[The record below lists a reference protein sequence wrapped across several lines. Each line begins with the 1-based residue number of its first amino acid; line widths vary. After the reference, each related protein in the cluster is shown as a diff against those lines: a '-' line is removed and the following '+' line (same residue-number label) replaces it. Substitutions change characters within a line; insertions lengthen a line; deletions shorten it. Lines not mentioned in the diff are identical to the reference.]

1 MKSVT
6 DKPIS
11 SLSDDLLDV
20 EVYAQ
25 ALSNFMFSSDT
36 PITVGLQGEWG
47 TGKTS
52 LMAVIQELLA
62 EKSIATSWV
71 NTWEFSLFS
80 NSSQTTPRVLN
91 AMVSKLEDSCR
102 ASGNWDIGDE
112 ASQKIRTVSKFL
124 SNVANQVVKTQT
136 GIDIKGAA
144 EPSSHTDAEIQIS
157 VIKKEITEII
167 EKLIASSSNPY
178 SKVVFFVDDLD
189 RIPPADAVEV
199 LEALKNIFD
208 IPHCI
213 FVLAIDYDVVVKGL
227 ESKFGPKTELNE
239 REFRSFFDKIIQV
252 PFSMPVGSYDIKK
265 FVSAKLEQMGLGVDD
280 SEADD
285 YASII
290 RYTVG
295 TNPRSLK
302 RYLNSFSLINSVRE
316 VHSFNDPDMSELML
330 FALLGIQ
337 ISYPQIFRLLTHQA
351 DFTTWSKGF
360 SNRYGMNWDQLKE
373 KVSAYEEHEL
383 LDEDWEQVTWGV
395 GQKDPYLRSRIFD
408 VLGLLNYLRNRFG
421 ASVSEQIEKAMVFA
435 AITNVDDDLESKQ
448 ASNTS
453 GKRIRYEGLESKV
466 QQMTEAGLHS
476 DGIKAFKTLFEPL
489 IEVTKNADNLKVS
502 LAPTGSSLRDASIAD
517 KGSRQILY
525 AVNPRKR
532 IGGLTFWIAAS
543 SGARDQ
549 VYALLKSVMAS
560 EDDSPLS
567 ALEDEGVITIDANGS
582 LKVDAQLYA
591 SLGEEKYFQFLAE
604 TAQLIGTR
612 N

>member
-25 ALSNFMFSSDT
+25 ALANFMFSSDT

-52 LMAVIQELLA
+52 LMAVIQEILA

-80 NSSQTTPRVLN
+80 DSSQTTPRVLN
-91 AMVSKLEDSCR
+91 AMVSKLEESCR
-102 ASGNWDIGDE
+102 QSGNWDIGDE
-112 ASQKIRTVSKFL
+112 ANQKLKTVSKFL
-124 SNVANQVVKTQT
+124 SNVANQVVKSKT

-144 EPSSHTDAEIQIS
+144 EPTSGLDSEIQIS
-157 VIKKEITEII
+157 LIKKEIAEII
-167 EKLIASSSNPY
+167 EKLIASPSNPY
-178 SKVVFFVDDLD
+178 QKVVFFVDDLD

-208 IPHCI
+208 IPHCV

-265 FVSAKLEQMGLGVDD
+265 FVTTKLEQMGLGVEE

-285 YASII
+285 YATII

-316 VHSFNDPDMSELML
+316 VHSFDDPDMSELML

-337 ISYPQIFRLLTHQA
+337 ISYPQIFRLLTHQS
-351 DFTTWSKGF
+351 DFTSWSKGF
-360 SNRYGMNWDQLKE
+360 SNRYGMKWDQLKE
-373 KVSAYEEHEL
+373 NVTAYEENEL

-408 VLGLLNYLRNRFG
+408 VLSLLNHLRTLFG
-421 ASVSEQIEKAMVFA
+421 QSVADQIEKAMVFA

-448 ASNTS
+448 ATGAS
-453 GKRIRYEGLESKV
+453 GKRVRYDGLEGKV
-466 QQMTEAGLHS
+466 QQMTEAGLHP
-476 DGIKAFKTLFEPL
+476 DGIQAFKALFTPL
-489 IEVTKNADNLKVS
+489 IEASETRSETLKVS
-502 LAPTGSSLRDASIAD
+502 LAPTGSSFND
-517 KGSRQILY
+517 KTIEDRGSRQLLY
-525 AVNPRKR
+525 VFNPKKR
-532 IGGLTFWIAAS
+532 TGGITFHISVS
-543 SGARDQ
+543 SGIRHD
-549 VYALLKSVMAS
+549 VFSLLEQRCGSS
-560 EDDSPLS
+560 
-567 ALEDEGVITIDANGS
+567 DELFSIENDESS
-582 LKVDAQLYA
+582 LKVEDKIYQA
-591 SLGEEKYFQFLAE
+591 LGPEKYFSVLQEIAE
-604 TAQLIGTR
+604 LLLR
-612 N
+612 SRLSS